1 MENHDTVIQVVME
14 QWFSLLFA
22 ELPLD
27 LLRHQSFQLPRIF
40 ARYEALTP
48 SIVQVH
54 EILKIL
60 HGHVQTLQ
68 EINHVLQII
77 LHLLNVEIILRKVV
91 SNVMALMVYLLVRC
105 VRIHVL

>member
-1 MENHDTVIQVVME
+1 ME
-14 QWFSLLFA
+14 
-22 ELPLD
+22 PL
-27 LLRHQSFQLPRIF
+27 HQLSHLYPRIF

-105 VRIHVL
+105 VVQVVRLQI